1 MRHLSDG
8 ALRRLYDE
16 PYSLD
21 EETRAHYNDC
31 ADCQARFATVADDAR
46 HTMGLL
52 AVPAATVDPAGAL
65 ARVKARNGTGSS
77 APRLTLV
84 RGGGRRL
91 MLGGLAAAVLAGAM
105 VATLAFTPLAAN
117 LVKIFQ
123 PTQVTVV
130 PVQASDFQGLSAFSN
145 WGDVKGTSQGQ
156 LQQAE
161 TAAEAARIAGLPAI
175 QVDSSTLPASLR
187 KAPVSYGAVTQSS
200 GTVTFNDNAPAKLR
214 GSTLTLVAGPAE
226 ATLYGDLGRLAQ
238 GAMNAQGG
246 AQGGAQGSADGTG
259 STSASGGDTG
269 AGPSDADR
277 QSIQQALSQ
286 VGPILA
292 VAEMK
297 SPQVS
302 STGASVADI
311 KSALLAQPG
320 LSPTLRSAISSID
333 SPSGNLPIP
342 IPSGYV
348 NSHNV
353 KVQGV
358 TGTAFGDNTGLGSA
372 VVWIKGGKVYAVA
385 GTVTEDQ
392 VLAVANGVR

>member
-1 MRHLSDG
+1 VRHLSDG

-65 ARVKARNGTGSS
+65 ARVKARNGTGSG

-91 MLGGLAAAVLAGAM
+91 MIGGLAAAVLAGVM
-105 VATLAFTPLAAN
+105 VTTLAFTPLAAN

-161 TAAEAARIAGLPAI
+161 TAAEAAKIAGLPAI
-175 QVDSSTLPASLR
+175 HVDSNTLPASLR
-187 KAPVSYGAVTQSS
+187 KAPVSYSAVTQSS

-226 ATLYGDLGRLAQ
+226 ATLYGDLGRLQQ
-238 GAMNAQGG
+238 GAKNTQGNAEGG
-246 AQGGAQGSADGTG
+246 G

-358 TGTAFGDNTGLGSA
+358 TGTAFGDSTGLGSA

>member
-65 ARVKARNGTGSS
+65 ARVKARNGTGSG

-91 MLGGLAAAVLAGAM
+91 MLGGLAAAVLAGVM
-105 VATLAFTPLAAN
+105 VTTLAFTPLAAN

-175 QVDSSTLPASLR
+175 RVDSNTLPASLR

-238 GAMNAQGG
+238 GAKN
-246 AQGGAQGSADGTG
+246 AQGSADGSG
-259 STSASGGDTG
+259 STSASGADTG

-311 KSALLAQPG
+311 KNALLAQPG

-392 VLAVANGVR
+392 VLAVANSVR